1 MPRPIHEP
9 DYRQLM
15 DVLRQ
20 ARLRSQLDQAAVA
33 EQLGRPQSFVSKYE
47 NGERTLN
54 VIEFVSICGI
64 LGLNPAHE
72 IELIGRRPR
81 LRPRVPLKK

>member
-15 DVLRQ
+15 VVLRQ
-20 ARLRSQLDQAAVA
+20 ARLRAQLDQTSVA

-54 VIEFVSICGI
+54 VIEFVAICGI
-64 LGLNPAHE
+64 LGLNPAQE
-72 IELIGRRPR
+72 IALIGRRPR
-81 LRPRVPLKK
+81 LRPRGPLKK